1 MYSKQLRILKDNI
14 GNYNINESSKFLDE
28 FENSVIKA
36 IDLSFEIII
45 KKIVD
50 TTDNTIKIDLFYKD
64 ANKIRNTYEN
74 IVQNIPATLTDET
87 SLDELSENF
96 EINFE
101 LNLEDIIQSIYQKA
115 FIKTDSAERIFKM
128 CTILVICYFVEQKID
143 KNEIKAHFSD
153 KKKEIKKE
161 PEADT
166 TAKIIEKAE
175 KPGLS
180 KNAII
185 AIVGIVLVGLAIF
198 FLAGSKNGDKATE
211 TSIDAEK
218 QPQNIEFK
226 DIAKLGDYIDYML
239 PSDEIITVP
248 EKGSEKAILDF
259 ILDNSNNLGGSGYW
273 IVLDRVHFKDRE
285 ANYFIDSEEQIKNI
299 GLILSS
305 FPKTKIEIA
314 GYTDNL
320 GNPNS
325 NENLSLKRAN
335 SIKEALV
342 KLNITED
349 RITTKGYGQEFPL
362 LKNSNEAN
370 RKENRR
376 IAVKIIK

>member
-1 MYSKQLRILKDNI
+1 MYSKQLRILKNSI
-14 GNYNINESSKFLDE
+14 SNYNINESSKFLDE
-28 FENSVIKA
+28 FENSVSKA
-36 IDLSFEIII
+36 IDVSLEIII

-50 TTDNTIKIDLFYKD
+50 TTDAGKIDWFYKD
-64 ANKIRNTYEN
+64 ANKIRNTYQN
-74 IVQNIPATLTDET
+74 IIQNIPATLTDET

-101 LNLEDIIQSIYQKA
+101 LDLDDIIPLIAQKA
-115 FIKTDSAERIFKM
+115 FVKPDSAERIFKM
-128 CTILVICYFVEQKID
+128 CTILVICYFVEHKID
-143 KNEIKAHFSD
+143 KNDIHSHFAD
-153 KKKEIKKE
+153 KKKEDKE
-161 PEADT
+161 ENVSET
-166 TAKIIEKAE
+166 KEKIIEKTE
-175 KPGLS
+175 KPGFS
-180 KNAII
+180 KKTII
-185 AIVGIVLVGLAIF
+185 AIAGIVLVGLSIF
-198 FLAGSKNGDKATE
+198 FLSGSKKGSIPTE

-239 PSDEIITVP
+239 PSDDIITIP
-248 EKGSEKAILDF
+248 EKGSEKALLDF
-259 ILDNSNNLGGSGYW
+259 ILDNSNSLDSSGYW
-273 IVLDRVHFKDRE
+273 IVLDRVHFIDRE
-285 ANYFIDSEEQIKNI
+285 ASYFIDSEEQIKNI

-320 GNPNS
+320 GNPKS

-342 KLNITED
+342 KLNIAED
-349 RITTKGYGQEFPL
+349 RITTKGYGEEFPL
-362 LKNSNEAN
+362 LDNKTEEN

>member
-1 MYSKQLRILKDNI
+1 MYSKQLRILKNNI
-14 GNYNINESSKFLDE
+14 GNYNLNESSKFLDE
-28 FENSVIKA
+28 FENSVSKA
-36 IDLSFEIII
+36 IDLSLEIII

-50 TTDNTIKIDLFYKD
+50 TTDTIKIDLFYKD

-96 EINFE
+96 EINFG
-101 LNLEDIIQSIYQKA
+101 LNIEDITQSIAQKA
-115 FIKTDSAERIFKM
+115 FIKPDSAVRIFKM
-128 CTILVICYFVEQKID
+128 STILVICYFVEQKID
-143 KNEIKAHFSD
+143 KNDIKSHFSD

-161 PEADT
+161 PEPNT
-166 TAKIIEKAE
+166 EEKVIEKTV

-185 AIVGIVLVGLAIF
+185 AIVGIVLVGLSIF
-198 FLAGSKNGDKATE
+198 FLAGSKKDGKPTE

-259 ILDNSNNLGGSGYW
+259 ILDNSNNLDGSGYW
-273 IVLDRVHFKDRE
+273 IVLDRIHFKDRE
-285 ANYFIDSEEQIKNI
+285 ASYFIDSEEQIKNI

-320 GNPNS
+320 GNPTS
-325 NENLSLKRAN
+325 NETLSLKRAN
-335 SIKEALV
+335 SIKDALV
-342 KLNITED
+342 KLNISED

-362 LKNSNEAN
+362 LKNTNEAN

-376 IAVKIIK
+376 IALKIIK

>member
-1 MYSKQLRILKDNI
+1 MYSKQLRILKSHI
-14 GNYNINESSKFLDE
+14 SNYNINESSKYLDE
-28 FENSVIKA
+28 FENSVSKA
-36 IDLSFEIII
+36 IDLSLEIIV
-45 KKIVD
+45 KKLID
-50 TTDNTIKIDLFYKD
+50 TTDAIKIDLFYKD

-74 IVQNIPATLTDET
+74 IVQNIAATLSDDT
-87 SLDELSENF
+87 SLEELSENF
-96 EINFE
+96 EINFG
-101 LNLEDIIQSIYQKA
+101 LDLEDIVQNIAQKA
-115 FIKTDSAERIFKM
+115 FVKSDSAERIFKM
-128 CTILVICYFVEQKID
+128 SIILVICYFVEKKID
-143 KNEIKAHFSD
+143 KNDIESHFLD
-153 KKKEIKKE
+153 KKKEVKKE
-161 PEADT
+161 TEHDS
-166 TAKIIEKAE
+166 KEEIIEKTNSS
-175 KPGLS
+175 GIS
-180 KNAII
+180 KKAMMAI
-185 AIVGIVLVGLAIF
+185 AGIVLVGLSIT
-198 FLAGSKNGDKATE
+198 FLASSKKDNKATE

-239 PSDEIITVP
+239 PSDEIITIP

-259 ILDNSNNLGGSGYW
+259 ILDSTNSLDSSGYW
-273 IVLDRVHFKDRE
+273 IVLDRVHFVDRE
-285 ANYFIDSEEQIKNI
+285 SSYFIDSEEQIKNI

-320 GNPNS
+320 GNPQS
-325 NENLSLKRAN
+325 NETLSLKRAN
-335 SIKEALV
+335 SIKDALI

-362 LKNSNEAN
+362 LKNDTEAN